1 MKQIV
6 FIGST
11 ASGKT
16 ALALDYANKYGANIL
31 SLDSLA
37 IYREID
43 IVSAKPTKEE
53 MGNIKHFGIDEI
65 YPNEHFDVTLFI
77 DLYIRARDESIKDN
91 RELIIVGGTSF
102 YLYILI
108 NGISPLPKISSKTK
122 ESINEY
128 LEDLDEAYSFLYSL
142 DKDYMQN
149 IKPTDRYRLEKSL
162 EIYLETSLTPT
173 IYFKLNPPK
182 PIIEGSLDIYEI
194 DVDRDILRDRIR
206 YRTDNMFKAGLVDE
220 VKYLEDK
227 YTREPNC
234 MKAIGI
240 REILSYF
247 DGDFNLDEAK
257 EKIIVNT
264 ARLAKRQR
272 TFNRSKF
279 KNKKS
284 MSIEKIREELNILY

>member
-37 IYREID
+37 IYKEVD

-122 ESINEY
+122 ESVN
-128 LEDLDEAYSFLYSL
+128 
-142 DKDYMQN
+142 
-149 IKPTDRYRLEKSL
+149 
-162 EIYLETSLTPT
+162 
-173 IYFKLNPPK
+173 
-182 PIIEGSLDIYEI
+182 
-194 DVDRDILRDRIR
+194 DVSRRFR
-206 YRTDNMFKAGLVDE
+206 
-220 VKYLEDK
+220 
-227 YTREPNC
+227 
-234 MKAIGI
+234 
-240 REILSYF
+240 
-247 DGDFNLDEAK
+247 
-257 EKIIVNT
+257 
-264 ARLAKRQR
+264 
-272 TFNRSKF
+272 
-279 KNKKS
+279 
-284 MSIEKIREELNILY
+284 

>member
-1 MKQIV
+1 LYQQNLRKRRWEI
-6 FIGST
+6 
-11 ASGKT
+11 
-16 ALALDYANKYGANIL
+16 LNI
-31 SLDSLA
+31 
-37 IYREID
+37 
-43 IVSAKPTKEE
+43 
-53 MGNIKHFGIDEI
+53 FGIDEI

-122 ESINEY
+122 ESVNKY
-128 LEDLDEAYSFLYSL
+128 LENLDEAYSFLYSL
-142 DKDYMQN
+142 DKDYMQS

-194 DVDRDILRDRIR
+194 DVDRDILRDKIR

-247 DGDFNLDEAK
+247 DRRF
-257 EKIIVNT
+257 
-264 ARLAKRQR
+264 
-272 TFNRSKF
+272 
-279 KNKKS
+279 
-284 MSIEKIREELNILY
+284 